1 MNIFG
6 KGGVPVGYLNHAY
19 LLPLLVVNDS
29 DAGGGRVN
37 NQIFILSVV
46 ALHTCDRAL
55 CRVIK
60 DYILSAVV
68 SRVGTW
74 LVGEVFVVVDELTL
88 GVTNEKLYELCVSM
102 DKRYES

>member
-1 MNIFG
+1 VNIFG
-6 KGGVPVGYLNHAY
+6 KGGVPVGYFNHAD

-46 ALHTCDRAL
+46 ALHTCNRAL
-55 CRVIK
+55 GRIIE

-74 LVGEVFVVVDELTL
+74 LVREIFVIVDELPL
-88 GVTNEKLYELCVSM
+88 GVANEKLYDLCVTM

>member
-6 KGGVPVGYLNHAY
+6 KGGVPVGYLNHAD

-37 NQIFILSVV
+37 NQIFILSVI

-55 CRVIK
+55 GRVIE
-60 DYILSAVV
+60 D
-68 SRVGTW
+68 
-74 LVGEVFVVVDELTL
+74 
-88 GVTNEKLYELCVSM
+88 
-102 DKRYES
+102 